1 MKPLFNRNSAAE
13 NQDNLKL
20 QPSEKKT
27 MFLKFFPEFLKT
39 SPPARPSPSLLKMR
53 TSEAKITVTW
63 LKPFALRMRII
74 PTKQSTTTA
83 TTGAA
88 GAVLD
93 PRPLA
98 EKPPA
103 PLPQYC

>member
-13 NQDNLKL
+13 NRDNLKL

-53 TSEAKITVTW
+53 TGEAKITGAW
-63 LKPFALRMRII
+63 GNPFALRMRVI
-74 PTKQSTTTA
+74 PTEQSTATA
-83 TTGAA
+83 TAGVA
-88 GAVLD
+88 GAVQ
-93 PRPLA
+93 
-98 EKPPA
+98 PA
-103 PLPQYC
+103 SPLPG

>member
-13 NQDNLKL
+13 NRDNLKL
-20 QPSEKKT
+20 QLSEKKT

-74 PTKQSTTTA
+74 PTKQSTATA
-83 TTGAA
+83 TTGEA
-88 GAVLD
+88 GAGQPARPP
-93 PRPLA
+93 PR
-98 EKPPA
+98 EPPA
-103 PLPQYC
+103 PLPKYC